1 MTPAETRFRQATE
14 AWRRGDHENA
24 VALCDRLLEETSGE
38 QQNAAILNLK
48 ALALAAQGQLLAAM
62 ECLQSALRLQPEDAA
77 LQHHAARVSLALG
90 WRDDA
95 LQYACAACKRQP
107 DNAAYQ
113 YHLARVHL
121 HLGELQQA
129 QSVAQACVERE
140 PRLAEAWVLLSELAS
155 QAGDQQ
161 RAVDCLESLLQQ
173 APDDARGLALLGS
186 LDPAARAQGMVMQ
199 CLEQIASQSG
209 SEDERLIAGFA
220 LADAARQSGDH
231 VTAFRHYQRV
241 NSGRA
246 QQNPFAIDAWESR
259 VERIIGQEIVVGPT
273 AGHSAAAAER
283 LPGSQLV
290 FVVGMPRSGTT
301 LCEQVISA
309 HPAVWGGGERASMEF
324 IENALA
330 LAKADGVGTDLASLR
345 QVYLR
350 GLPRQPTTYQR
361 FTDKAPRNFER
372 IGLIKQLFPASRIL
386 WCLRHPLDTILSCYF
401 QDFSGGQAFSYSL
414 QHTARVYVGHIRL
427 LKHWQGL
434 YADDILTVDYTGL
447 VQNLQAVA
455 HGMADHIGLPFDAR
469 MLQPHRNRRW
479 VQTASASQVRQPV
492 HTASLNY
499 WRHYRDELQAIA
511 RWLQQQ
517 GMLDEHMRSTA
528 WD

>member
-24 VALCDRLLEETSGE
+24 VALCDRLLEEISGK

-48 ALALAAQGQLLAAM
+48 ALARAAQGQLLAAM
-62 ECLQSALRLQPEDAA
+62 QCLQSALRLQPEDAA
-77 LQHHAARVSLALG
+77 LQHHAARVALALG

-95 LQYACAACKRQP
+95 LQYADAACQRQP

-121 HLGELQQA
+121 HLGDLQQA
-129 QSVAQACVERE
+129 QSVAQGCVERE

-155 QAGDQQ
+155 QAGDQP
-161 RAVDCLESLLQQ
+161 RAVDCLEALLRQ

-186 LDPAARAQGMVMQ
+186 LDPARGAQDTLMQ
-199 CLEQIASQSG
+199 RLEHVASQSG
-209 SEDERLIAGFA
+209 SEDQRLIAEFA
-220 LADAARQSGDH
+220 LADAARQNGDH
-231 VTAFRHYQRV
+231 ATAFRHYQRA
-241 NSGRA
+241 NNGRA
-246 QQNPFAIDAWESR
+246 RQNPFDIDAWESR
-259 VERIIGQEIVVGPT
+259 VERIVGQDDAARPL
-273 AGHSAAAAER
+273 AGQTGAASVDS
-283 LPGSQLV
+283 PGSQLV
-290 FVVGMPRSGTT
+290 FIVGMPRSGTT

-309 HPAVWGGGERASMEF
+309 HPDVWGGGERASMEY
-324 IENALA
+324 IENALD
-330 LAKADGVGTDLASLR
+330 LAGADGGGADLAGLR
-345 QVYLR
+345 QAYLR
-350 GLPRQPTTYQR
+350 GLPGQPTAYR
-361 FTDKAPRNFER
+361 CFTDKAPRNFER
-372 IGLIKQLFPASRIL
+372 VGLIKQLFPASRIL

-401 QDFSGGQAFSYSL
+401 QDFSGGQAFSHSL
-414 QHTARVYVGHIRL
+414 QHTARVYLGHIRL
-427 LKHWQGL
+427 LRHWQGI

-499 WRHYRDELQAIA
+499 WRHYRDELEAVT

-517 GMLDEHMRSTA
+517 GMLDEHLRSAA